1 METPVDASAVSS
13 VSSTPVAVATRP
25 ISQTRPAVGQTR
37 DRLAVPTKTSGV
49 KVSLT
54 PEARQHLSRMEA
66 FTATIGT
73 PKQPKTMGPPGMSLD
88 MSA

>member
-1 METPVDASAVSS
+1 MDASTVSS
-13 VSSTPVAVATRP
+13 VSNTPVAIATRP
-25 ISQTRPAVGQTR
+25 TSATRPTVGQTR
-37 DRLAVPTKTSGV
+37 DKLAVPSKTSGV
-49 KVSLT
+49 RVSLT
-54 PEARQHLSRMEA
+54 PEARQHLSRLEA

>member
-1 METPVDASAVSS
+1 MDASTVSS
-13 VSSTPVAVATRP
+13 VSTSPVPITTRP
-25 ISQTRPAVGQTR
+25 VSPARPTVGQTR
-37 DRLAVPTKTSGV
+37 DKLAVPTKTAGV

>member
-1 METPVDASAVSS
+1 MNASAVSS
-13 VSSTPVAVATRP
+13 VSTTPVQVVTRP
-25 ISQTRPAVGQTR
+25 TDSNRPQVGQTR
-37 DRLAVPTKTSGV
+37 DKLAVPNKASGV
-49 KVSLT
+49 RVSLT
-54 PEARQHLSRMEA
+54 PEARQHLSRLEA